1 MLPIALIMFAM
12 GPALIVLGVRALF
25 AEFSE
30 RAPIDILEV
39 LPYADYQSVIGII
52 ILLFAIVLAPD
63 LLCPDRRDG
72 TLALYF
78 ATAVGRTEYLAGRFL
93 GAAVPLLMVTLMPML
108 LLFAGVTF
116 FDDSPLTYLREEWA
130 QLPRIL
136 AAGLLLA
143 VYYAAV
149 ALAVASLTERRA
161 YAIGGYV
168 LFLIAGTAIAVLIQE
183 ARQDATW
190 FEVGELSTLPIGFAR
205 TLWPDSDIST
215 PTWAWAVGYVLVVGT
230 CVAVLLR
237 RYRPERL

>member
-1 MLPIALIMFAM
+1 MIAM

-25 AEFSE
+25 SEFSE
-30 RAPIDILEV
+30 RSPIDILEV
-39 LPYADYQSVIGII
+39 LPYVEYQSVIGII

-78 ATAVGRTEYLAGRFL
+78 ATAVGRGEYLAGRFL
-93 GAAVPLLMVTLMPML
+93 GAAVPLLMVTLVPML
-108 LLFAGVTF
+108 VLFAGVAF
-116 FDDSPLTYLREEWA
+116 FDESPFGYLGDEWG

-136 AAGLLLA
+136 AAGVLLA

-168 LFLIAGTAIAVLIQE
+168 LLLISSTVIAGLV
-183 ARQDATW
+183 QDARGRSDYA
-190 FEVGELSTLPIGFAR
+190 EVGQLSTLPIGFAR
-205 TLWPDSDIST
+205 TLWPDSGIDT
-215 PTWAWAVGYVLVVGT
+215 PAWAWAAGYLLVVGGAL
-230 CVAVLLR
+230 AVLLR

>member
-1 MLPIALIMFAM
+1 
-12 GPALIVLGVRALF
+12 
-25 AEFSE
+25 EFSQA
-30 RAPIDILEV
+30 APIDILEV

-93 GAAVPLLMVTLMPML
+93 GAALPLLMVTLVPML
-108 LLFAGVTF
+108 LLFAGVAF
-116 FDDSPLTYLREEWA
+116 FDESPLGYLREEWA
-130 QLPRIL
+130 QLPRML
-136 AAGLLLA
+136 VAGLLLA

-168 LFLIAGTAIAVLIQE
+168 LLLISSTAIAVLIQE
-183 ARQDATW
+183 ARRDATYA
-190 FEVGELSTLPIGFAR
+190 EVGELSALPIGLAR
-205 TLWPDSDIST
+205 TLWPDSDLGT
-215 PTWAWAVGYVLVVGT
+215 PTWAWAVGYLIVVGASA
-230 CVAVLLR
+230 AVLLR